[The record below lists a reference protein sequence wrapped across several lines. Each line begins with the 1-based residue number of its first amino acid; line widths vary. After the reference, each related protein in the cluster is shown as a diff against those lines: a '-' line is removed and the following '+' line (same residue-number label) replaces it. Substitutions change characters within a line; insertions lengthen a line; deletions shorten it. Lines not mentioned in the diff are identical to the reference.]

1 MLRVDMPDRRELAA
15 DVVVAGAGLAGLTAA
30 RELRQAGRDVVVL
43 EARDRVGGRTLNAEI
58 GDGKVVEIG
67 GQWVGPT
74 QDRVL
79 ALARDL
85 GVDTFPTWSEGQNV
99 ISTGGRLR
107 RYSGTIP
114 RLGPLTLLDLEQ
126 VRRRLQRLVDRV
138 DPAAP
143 WQARDARKLD
153 RQSAAAWLDR
163 VGLTRTGRR
172 LMTIGVRTAMGAEPE
187 EMSLLYLVLFA
198 SAAGSFDAMLDVEG
212 GAQQDRIVG
221 GSQVLSLRI
230 AEELGESLV
239 LESPVRRIERDPGG
253 VRVVSDRALVTAKKA
268 IVATP
273 PALSG
278 RIDWH
283 PALPAVRD
291 GLSQHMP
298 MGAMFKCTAIYPEP
312 FWRDD
317 GLSGEGVD
325 DRGPITVTFDNS
337 PSDGEPGV
345 LVGFV
350 GGADARRWQRLEH
363 SARRNEALGCFA
375 RLFGDEARGAERYIE
390 QDWTSEK
397 WSGGG
402 PVALM
407 GPGAVTTFG
416 PALREPVEPVHWAGT
431 ETADTWCGYMDGAV
445 RSGER
450 AAAEVR

>member
-1 MLRVDMPDRRELAA
+1 MLRARMSDQRELTA
-15 DVVVAGAGLAGLTAA
+15 DVAVAGAGLAGLTAA
-30 RELRQAGRDVVVL
+30 RELHKAGQDVVVL
-43 EARDRVGGRTLNAEI
+43 EARDRVGGRTLNADI

-85 GVDTFPTWSEGQNV
+85 GIETFPTWNEGQNV

-114 RLGPLTLLDLEQ
+114 RLGPLTLIDLEQ

-143 WQARDARKLD
+143 WEARDARKLD
-153 RQSAAAWLDR
+153 RQSAADWLGR
-163 VGLTRTGRR
+163 TGLTRTGRK
-172 LMTIGVRTAMGAEPE
+172 LMTIGVRTSMGADPE
-187 EMSLLYLVLFA
+187 EISLLYLLQFA
-198 SAAGSFDAMLDVEG
+198 AAAGSFDAMLDVEG

-221 GSQVLSLRI
+221 GSQALSLKV
-230 AEELGESLV
+230 AEELGDRLV

-253 VRVVSDRALVTAKKA
+253 VRVESDRALVTAKRA
-268 IVATP
+268 IVAMP

-278 RIDWH
+278 RIVWD
-283 PALPAVRD
+283 PPLPVLRD

-298 MGAMFKCTAIYPEP
+298 MAAMFKCTAIYPEP
-312 FWRDD
+312 FWRED

-325 DRGPITVTFDNS
+325 DRGPITVTFDNT
-337 PSDGEPGV
+337 PPEGDPGV
-345 LVGFV
+345 LVGFA
-350 GGADARRWQRLEH
+350 GGADARRWHGMTH
-363 SARRNEALGCFA
+363 SARRNEALDCFA
-375 RLFGDEARGAERYIE
+375 RLFGDEARAAEHYIE
-390 QDWTSEK
+390 QDWAAEE
-397 WSGGG
+397 WSRGG

-416 PALREPVEPVHWAGT
+416 PALREPVGPVHWAGT

-450 AAAEVR
+450 AAAEII